1 MINVDIVEQLV
12 PNLLTIIV
20 QLCSTLVLFLL
31 MKKFLWPS
39 VKKFLDKRADVMQED
54 LEASAQARK
63 EAQDDRQKAADELAK
78 AAGRGEQIVSAAVK
92 EAQDEKEQI
101 LAQAKQEADAE
112 RARAHEQ
119 IESERADMY
128 GSMQK
133 EMVDVA
139 MSAAARLIGSENGAD
154 LDRQA
159 VDAFVKEAA
168 DHGE

>member
-1 MINVDIVEQLV
+1 M
-12 PNLLTIIV
+12 IV

-39 VKKFLDKRADVMQED
+39 VKRYLDKRADKMQADIAAGE
-54 LEASAQARK
+54 QARR
-63 EAQDDRQKAADELAK
+63 EAQDDRAKAADELAK

-92 EAQDEKEQI
+92 EAQDQKAEI
-101 LAQAKQEADAE
+101 LQQAKQEADAE
-112 RARAHEQ
+112 KARAHEQ

-128 GSMQK
+128 QDMQK

-139 MSAAARLIGSENGAD
+139 MSAAAKLIGTQNQAD
-154 LDRQA
+154 LDRAA

-168 DHGE
+168 ADGK